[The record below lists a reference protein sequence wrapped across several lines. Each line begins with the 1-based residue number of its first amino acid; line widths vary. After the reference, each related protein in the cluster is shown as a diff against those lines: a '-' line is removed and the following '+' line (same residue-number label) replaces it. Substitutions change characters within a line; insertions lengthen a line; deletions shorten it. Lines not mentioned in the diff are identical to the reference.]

1 MVNSV
6 TRTQKCGSVGLVSL
20 ACSPNNITDT
30 SFPHHIPFTNT
41 EIKIAYR
48 YLNIWSLESWKPIIG
63 STTRPWKTLSKF
75 SSESIISPMTE
86 KKKP

>member
-20 ACSPNNITDT
+20 TCSPNNITDT

-41 EIKIAYR
+41 EIKIAYI
-48 YLNIWSLESWKPIIG
+48 YLNIWSLES
-63 STTRPWKTLSKF
+63 
-75 SSESIISPMTE
+75 
-86 KKKP
+86 